1 MNFKGASPQVQ
12 SLCASARNKF
22 LTTQKVESTPMKP
35 TLFLVMDMMNDIV
48 AEDGFNANTYGVQ
61 VKQRGVLNTTAKAIA
76 AARAAGVK
84 IAYVRVGFSSD
95 YRECPPSSPIFSG
108 ARANGIFQLGT
119 KGTEV
124 HPALAPQSG
133 DFDIVK
139 HRVSPFYGTSLEPIC
154 RANGIERLVLCGVS
168 TNGVVHSGARD
179 AHDRDYEVV
188 ILEDCCAGVTADEHM
203 HAVACLGRYA
213 RIAGSGEFDF

>member
-1 MNFKGASPQVQ
+1 
-12 SLCASARNKF
+12 
-22 LTTQKVESTPMKP
+22 MKP

-48 AEDGFNANTYGVQ
+48 AEDGFNAKTYGVQ
-61 VKQRGVLNTTAKAIA
+61 VKERDVLANTARAIAKA
-76 AARAAGVK
+76 RKAGAKVG
-84 IAYVRVGFSSD
+84 YVRVGFSSD
-95 YRECPPSSPIFSG
+95 YRECPPASPIFSG
-108 ARANGIFQLGT
+108 ARNNGIFQLGT

-124 HPALAPQSG
+124 HPMLAPEVG

-139 HRVSPFYGTSLEPIC
+139 HRVSPFYGTSLEPIL
-154 RANGIERLVLCGVS
+154 RAHAIERIVMCGVS

-203 HAVACLGRYA
+203 HAIACLGRYA
-213 RIAGSGEFDF
+213 TITATSAFDFAS